1 MAQNGIIQRSTSPW
15 SSPVV
20 IVKKP
25 DGSARFCVDYRK
37 LNKITKKDVYPLPC
51 IDDILDR
58 LGNKTYF
65 TTLDM
70 ASGYWQIAIKE
81 EDKEKTAFISC
92 TGLWE
97 FNVMPFGLCNAPATF
112 QRMMDRVL
120 EDLGWKIGRDYIDDL
135 IIGSTTFEEHL
146 KDLDTMLNSL
156 QNAKLQVKLS
166 KCKFGRTKV
175 NFLGHTV
182 SKEGV
187 KPNIEKVEAIMKMQP
202 PIEIQGLQRFLGMT
216 SYYRRFIKD
225 YAKIAEPLN
234 RLLKTGSIFKWDQYC
249 QQAFETL
256 KERLMTAP
264 ILVFPDFRKPFKLIT
279 DASDFALGAVL
290 AQKNDKNQEQVIS
303 YASRTLQPPERKYTV
318 TEKEALAVVWSTGLF
333 RPYIYG
339 HHFRVHTDHKALEFM
354 DSIKNLEGRLGHW
367 SMTLSELDMEI
378 VARPGKANQ
387 SADALSRI
395 DEANII

>member
-1 MAQNGIIQRSTSPW
+1 MFPNS
-15 SSPVV
+15 
-20 IVKKP
+20 
-25 DGSARFCVDYRK
+25 
-37 LNKITKKDVYPLPC
+37 
-51 IDDILDR
+51 IL
-58 LGNKTYF
+58 
-65 TTLDM
+65 
-70 ASGYWQIAIKE
+70 S
-81 EDKEKTAFISC
+81 
-92 TGLWE
+92 
-97 FNVMPFGLCNAPATF
+97 
-112 QRMMDRVL
+112 
-120 EDLGWKIGRDYIDDL
+120 RDYIDDL

-202 PIEIQGLQRFLGMT
+202 PIEIQGLQQFLGMT
-216 SYYRRFIKD
+216 SYYRQFIKD

-234 RLLKTGSIFKWDQYC
+234 RLLKTGSIFKWDQHC

-333 RPYIYG
+333 CPYIYG
-339 HHFRVHTDHKALEFM
+339 YHFRVHTDHKALEFM
-354 DSIKNLEGRLGHW
+354 DSIKNLEGRLGRW

-395 DEANII
+395 DEANIIQIVNTPVNEIIQQKQYNLRKAQMLEPKLAAIINYLSQQILPDDDKQANWTLKVAPYYELVDQILYRKANTFRYARRQERKLRIVLPQALRSIVLEECHDTSASGHLGIKRTLA